1 MTEQEMLDY
10 LISTGLYRKDSE
22 KRPYRSLY
30 YEQKMLQSDK
40 TIPIKDLVKRFIEI
54 DKEYKGNTWNI
65 RQILS
70 NIDMIIPV
78 EDRKRE

>member
-1 MTEQEMLDY
+1 MTEQE
-10 LISTGLYRKDSE
+10 
-22 KRPYRSLY
+22 
-30 YEQKMLQSDK
+30 MLQSDK

-70 NIDMIIPV
+70 NVDMIVPV
-78 EDRKRE
+78 KTECTSKLDFHWK

>member
-1 MTEQEMLDY
+1 MLDY
-10 LISTGLYRKDSE
+10 LISTGLYEKGNE

-30 YEQKMLQSDK
+30 YEQKMLQSNK

-54 DKEYKGNTWNI
+54 DKEYKGGAWNI